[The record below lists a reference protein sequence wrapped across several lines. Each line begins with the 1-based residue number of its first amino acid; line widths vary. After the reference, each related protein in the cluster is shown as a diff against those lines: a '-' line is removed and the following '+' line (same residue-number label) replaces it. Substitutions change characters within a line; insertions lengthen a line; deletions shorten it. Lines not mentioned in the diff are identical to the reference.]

1 MIYLFK
7 TYDLLE
13 FKDFNLFKAIEQI
26 ADDTGKWEGFTIME
40 DLEDFIIEQYNEAG
54 EYFEAID
61 TNSYVVIVDLEKET
75 LTKKIYILK
84 LDSKDASE
92 SAIQNL
98 LDAEA
103 VVRAKKEAEIAAL
116 NVKINKK

>member
-7 TYDLLE
+7 TYSLLE
-13 FKDFNLFKAIEQI
+13 FKDFNLFRAIKQI
-26 ADDTGKWEGFTIME
+26 ADDTGEWEELSNME
-40 DLEDFIIEQYNEAG
+40 DLEDFIIEQYNET
-54 EYFEAID
+54 EKYSEVID
-61 TNSYVVIVDLEKET
+61 ANNYLVIVDLEKET
-75 LTKKIYILK
+75 LTKKIYALK
-84 LDSKDASE
+84 LGSKDASE

>member
-7 TYDLLE
+7 TYSLLE
-13 FKDFNLFKAIEQI
+13 FKDFNLFRAIEQI
-26 ADDTGKWEGFTIME
+26 ADDTGEWEELSNME
-40 DLEDFIIEQYNEAG
+40 DLEDFIIEQYNET
-54 EYFEAID
+54 EKYSEVID
-61 TNSYVVIVDLEKET
+61 ANNYLVIVDLEKET
-75 LTKKIYILK
+75 LTKKIYALK
-84 LDSKDASE
+84 LGSKDASE